1 MIRGNSTWYIR
12 PSFGPIIKAN
22 FQVIDTTL
30 AKLLANTGDTA
41 ALLSL
46 LAGSNDCVS
55 SELEPFLK
63 QRPYVLATVMRIQGK
78 TERVLDL
85 LKE

>member
-1 MIRGNSTWYIR
+1 
-12 PSFGPIIKAN
+12 
-22 FQVIDTTL
+22 VIDTTL
-30 AKLLANTGDTA
+30 AKLLANAGDTA

-55 SELEPFLK
+55 SELEPFLE

-85 LKE
+85 LKG